1 MGNLQLRIF
10 ALGPLK
16 LTPRQE
22 GPPVG
27 GTEGLLGGAG
37 AVQAAIS
44 VFVLVNSQ
52 ELGGEKEARE
62 I

>member
-1 MGNLQLRIF
+1 MGDLQLRIF

-16 LTPRQE
+16 LTSRQE

-37 AVQAAIS
+37 AVQAAVS